1 MKIPSNII
9 ETGKYTI
16 GKQFINIANN
26 KEYQGYYYILNNKFF
41 AGKTFNS
48 KAPEL
53 KKVDNDY
60 FVFYYIDKEYSKIT
74 KLDPQSIQAPKSIH
88 NPDMSNKDYKGED
101 FLTYYAKK
109 INSSP
114 ILIREINKETY
125 FNLQN
130 NSIWQVISLV
140 TTQGDG
146 GISIEEINK
155 ADKEMPG
162 IKTWLLSSGIG
173 PL

>member
-1 MKIPSNII
+1 MKVPSNII

-16 GKQFINIANN
+16 GKEFINTADN
-26 KEYQGYYYILNNKFF
+26 KEYQGYYYQINNKYF
-41 AGKTFNS
+41 AGKEFNN

-53 KKVDNDY
+53 KKIDDY
-60 FVFYYIDKEYSKIT
+60 YYTLYNINKEYSRLT
-74 KLDPQSIQAPKSIH
+74 KLNLKTLQSPKTIH
-88 NPDMSNKDYKGED
+88 NPDMSNKDYNGED

-125 FNLQN
+125 LQLQN
-130 NSIWQVISLV
+130 NSIWQVISLL

-155 ADKEMPG
+155 AEKEMPG
-162 IKTWLLSSGIG
+162 IKAWLLSSGLG

>member
-1 MKIPSNII
+1 MRVPSNLIK
-9 ETGKYTI
+9 TGQYTI
-16 GKQFINIANN
+16 GQEFINTADN
-26 KEYQGYYYILNNKFF
+26 KEYQGYYYEINNKYFV
-41 AGKTFNS
+41 GKEFNS

-53 KKVDNDY
+53 KKIDSNY
-60 FVFYYIDKEYSKIT
+60 FTLYNVDKEYSRVAKIN
-74 KLDPQSIQAPKSIH
+74 PQLIQAPKTIH

-125 FNLQN
+125 LNLQN